1 METLQYNN
9 TSMISIQL
17 RIKQVVACTPGT
29 ISALE
34 GSLMVENGL
43 QSSSTSAKVKNI
55 QFQVFQLH

>member
-1 METLQYNN
+1 MP
-9 TSMISIQL
+9 
-17 RIKQVVACTPGT
+17 VAIELLIIIFFAGSCTPGT

-55 QFQVFQLH
+55 QFQAKLYGNLAI